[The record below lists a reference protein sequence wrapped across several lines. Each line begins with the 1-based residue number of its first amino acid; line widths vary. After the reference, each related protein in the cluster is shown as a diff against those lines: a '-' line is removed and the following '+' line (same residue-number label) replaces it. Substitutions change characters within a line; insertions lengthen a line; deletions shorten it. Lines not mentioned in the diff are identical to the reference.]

1 MDAECNI
8 GTVQYIHATLHKALK
23 QGVRWRLAPRNVAE
37 AAVPP
42 KVQNKEIRVLS
53 PDRVYSHVLKGMQ
66 AGAVRTMDDIFDG

>member
-1 MDAECNI
+1 ME
-8 GTVQYIHATLHKALK
+8 
-23 QGVRWRLAPRNVAE
+23 APRNVAE